1 MDLLLNQRVTVGC
14 FPWRF
19 VDGEASIARMVTFLE
34 NRQYQ
39 QAMARKAKLPRTKS
53 GDAIG
58 CQGPHPSRATKG
70 SRMRKGRT
78 R

>member
-19 VDGEASIARMVTFLE
+19 VDGEASIARVVAFLE
-34 NRQYQ
+34 DRQYD
-39 QAMARKAKLPRTKS
+39 QAMAQKAKLPKTKW

-58 CQGPHPSRATKG
+58 CQGPRGSEQAKRSRVTK
-70 SRMRKGRT
+70 SPGR
-78 R
+78 